1 MKILFESKA
10 GKKVE
15 KTFNTLTEAKTF
27 VLKNKKVIKEAQ
39 IMEGPLG
46 SGGWTPKKA
55 YHNFK
60 KGYERFNNLQKMDK
74 TKDSFGQNIFNYL
87 TAIVGNVGKD
97 MEMTNTFGIGRDEKG
112 YYIFADDYAYREFK
126 DDEYENKE
134 RVVSPYSEKYKN
146 FIAYIPFA
154 IIFIVE
160 LVKRIK
166 NREIRFLDVFSCTMA
181 GYLILFYI
189 GMLIGKVSP
198 YYMIKLYFVIW
209 IVIFAVTIDILNR
222 NINQKL
228 FRADIIVF
236 AILFAVLVIMLVVPN
251 VGVLDFSQ
259 GVWQYISM
267 DIFKIYLIYI
277 YMITLA
283 HRRNCDKIRQV
294 SV

>member
-1 MKILFESKA
+1 MKILFESKS

-27 VLKNKKVIKEAQ
+27 VLKNKKAIKEAK

-55 YHNFK
+55 YNNFK

-146 FIAYIPFA
+146 
-154 IIFIVE
+154 
-160 LVKRIK
+160 
-166 NREIRFLDVFSCTMA
+166 
-181 GYLILFYI
+181 
-189 GMLIGKVSP
+189 
-198 YYMIKLYFVIW
+198 
-209 IVIFAVTIDILNR
+209 
-222 NINQKL
+222 
-228 FRADIIVF
+228 
-236 AILFAVLVIMLVVPN
+236 
-251 VGVLDFSQ
+251 
-259 GVWQYISM
+259 
-267 DIFKIYLIYI
+267 KIYMPKLTKYIEKHESLPSNNQVYNYMKALIEKRYENNLNALKKKQP
-277 YMITLA
+277 TSLTA
-283 HRRNCDKIRQV
+283 KNDV
-294 SV
+294 ENF